1 MNKLLLI
8 LLFVLFVSDFI
19 RPQQGAYIA
28 PIIKFSAINGQ
39 GANLIGV
46 KGGWIINNTFVIGA
60 EYYALNSNISSNWID
75 PSLGFEPTIKFTTGG
90 LNFEYVF
97 IHKDL
102 LSVSAELFM
111 GGAGLNL
118 KPSTFYGGD
127 FLVWEPQLN
136 ANINLKDWLHLSLG
150 ISYRTTS
157 ELDNYHIDGSGIY
170 PPLDL
175 SIKEFR
181 GWTSSISILFGMY

>member
-1 MNKLLLI
+1 LNKLFI
-8 LLFVLFVSDFI
+8 FLLFFI
-19 RPQQGAYIA
+19 SISGFILPQQGAYIA
-28 PIIKFSAINGQ
+28 PVIKFSAINGR

-60 EYYALNSNISSNWID
+60 EYYALNSNISANWID
-75 PSLGFEPTIKFTTGG
+75 PSTGIDPNIKFTTGG

-102 LSVSAELFM
+102 FSLSAELFM

-118 KPSTFYGGD
+118 QPSAFYGGD
-127 FLVWEPQLN
+127 FLIFEPQLN
-136 ANINLKDWLHLSLG
+136 ANISLNDWLHLSFG

-157 ELDNYHIDGSGIY
+157 SLDNYHIDGSGIY

-181 GWTSSISILFGMY
+181 GWTGSISFLFGMY